1 MSTETTLAAELAE
14 DAAERLLRYVRIDT
28 RSDEE
33 SDTYPSTEG
42 QLELLRLLRDELEAV
57 GLADVTM
64 DEHGYVTGTLPATV
78 EHDVPTIA
86 LFAHVDTAREVSGAG
101 VSPQRVRY
109 EGGEIVLGDS
119 GQSIQPELSPELE
132 NHVGHEL
139 ITTDGTTLLGA
150 DDKAGLAEIMA
161 AAAYLVAH
169 PEIPHGTVKVA
180 FNPDEEIG
188 RGVVHFPVESFGA
201 VAAYTVDGSTVGE
214 LQTETFSGAQVR
226 MRIHGRAIHPGWAS
240 GELVNAI
247 KIAGQILARLPQD
260 RLSPETTEGRE
271 GYVHPVLLEGD
282 SSEVELRFIVR
293 DFDDDRLAEHIA
305 FLSGLADDVCAT
317 EPRCTVEVEHRIQ
330 YRNPRAALE
339 RYPQIVAHLEDAI
352 RRVGLEPKQTGP
364 FASARGRR
372 AGSPRR
378 GARRSGDLLE
388 RGARV
393 AVLDAVLDLDRAAR
407 LGGADVVGEAGQEG
421 DVLGEAIVVEVA
433 HDEAQL
439 DLGRVALEEHG
450 VNVSLPPLGR
460 LGREAVLRQAG
471 EDLPGDLD
479 RVHELAT
486 RPAGMDRAP
495 VDAHADLRAGERLG
509 LQLAGG
515 RAVDRVGGDGAE
527 ALDREVND
535 AAADLLVRVEGDLD
549 RAVRD
554 FRIRDEIA
562 VAAMIST
569 IPALSSAPSSLV
581 PSVTISSWPTWSELR
596 RRPADHLP
604 RVAEYDLAAFIPHP
618 PRETPAPLTSR
629 AVSTWA
635 NSAIVGTS
643 CSTVP
648 GRVPVT

>member
-1 MSTETTLAAELAE
+1 MSMETTLAAELAE

-33 SDTYPSTEG
+33 SDRYPSTEG
-42 QLELLRLLRDELEAV
+42 QLELLRLLRDELEEV

-78 EHDVPTIA
+78 EHAVPTIA

-109 EGGEIVLGDS
+109 EGGEVVLGDS

-150 DDKAGLAEIMA
+150 DDKAGVAEIMA

-169 PEIPHGTVKVA
+169 PEVPHGTVKIA

-188 RGVVHFPVESFGA
+188 RGVVHFPVGSFGA
-201 VAAYTVDGSTVGE
+201 VAAYTVDGSTAGE

-260 RLSPETTEGRE
+260 SLSLETTEGRE

-317 EPRCTVEVEHRIQ
+317 EPRCTVEVDHRIQ

-339 RYPQIVAHLEDAI
+339 RYPQIGAHLEEAI
-352 RRVGLEPKQTGP
+352 RRVGLEPKQTAIRGGTDG
-364 FASARGRR
+364 SALTEMGLPSANIFTGGHDAHSEREWICVEDMGLAAAALVELARVWAESPEPLAGDGSRR
-372 AGSPRR
+372 A
-378 GARRSGDLLE
+378 
-388 RGARV
+388 
-393 AVLDAVLDLDRAAR
+393 
-407 LGGADVVGEAGQEG
+407 
-421 DVLGEAIVVEVA
+421 
-433 HDEAQL
+433 
-439 DLGRVALEEHG
+439 
-450 VNVSLPPLGR
+450 
-460 LGREAVLRQAG
+460 
-471 EDLPGDLD
+471 
-479 RVHELAT
+479 
-486 RPAGMDRAP
+486 
-495 VDAHADLRAGERLG
+495 
-509 LQLAGG
+509 
-515 RAVDRVGGDGAE
+515 
-527 ALDREVND
+527 
-535 AAADLLVRVEGDLD
+535 
-549 RAVRD
+549 
-554 FRIRDEIA
+554 
-562 VAAMIST
+562 
-569 IPALSSAPSSLV
+569 
-581 PSVTISSWPTWSELR
+581 
-596 RRPADHLP
+596 
-604 RVAEYDLAAFIPHP
+604 
-618 PRETPAPLTSR
+618 
-629 AVSTWA
+629 
-635 NSAIVGTS
+635 
-643 CSTVP
+643 
-648 GRVPVT
+648 